1 MRKIVIGQI
10 LRDGKVMGT
19 GFLVE
24 PDIVMTVKHNVI
36 TADELITDEND
47 REQLSQIKTQ
57 IILNYKHTDNFL
69 DNLSLENSSGLSVFV
84 FPFYNE
90 SLLNEYKKTDWYIE
104 AGLLFNR
111 KETTSP

>member
-36 TADELITDEND
+36 TADELL
-47 REQLSQIKTQ
+47 QM
-57 IILNYKHTDNFL
+57 
-69 DNLSLENSSGLSVFV
+69 NSRKKKLCFV
-84 FPFYNE
+84 
-90 SLLNEYKKTDWYIE
+90 
-104 AGLLFNR
+104 
-111 KETTSP
+111 

>member
-36 TADELITDEND
+36 TADELITDEFEEKEIVFRIED
-47 REQLSQIKTQ
+47 SDEVVGKT
-57 IILNYKHTDNFL
+57 I
-69 DNLSLENSSGLSVFV
+69 NLLEAIQKGIDCVFIR
-84 FPFYNE
+84 
-90 SLLNEYKKTDWYIE
+90 LNEV
-104 AGLLFNR
+104 LS
-111 KETTSP
+111 ETEMYELIDVKNEIGRAQV